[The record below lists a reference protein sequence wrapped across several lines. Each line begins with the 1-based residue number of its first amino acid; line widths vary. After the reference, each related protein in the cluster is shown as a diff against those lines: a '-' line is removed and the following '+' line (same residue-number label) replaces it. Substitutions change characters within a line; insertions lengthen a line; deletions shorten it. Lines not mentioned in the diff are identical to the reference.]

1 MMAMQWGVL
10 HGDLS
15 PNNLI
20 IYKGKGF
27 FIDFDHAKF
36 IKLNNRAMDSHGMVS
51 LKLIYFVP
59 SFLISMFKGNNTIY
73 ILVPSQSDGMCSNSS
88 FSPPHGL

>member
-1 MMAMQWGVL
+1 MVGRRVL

-15 PNNLI
+15 PNNII

-36 IKLNNRAMDSHGMVS
+36 LRE
-51 LKLIYFVP
+51 
-59 SFLISMFKGNNTIY
+59 
-73 ILVPSQSDGMCSNSS
+73 DGKADASS
-88 FSPPHGL
+88 RGTVRYKFYDF